1 MEVMEAASHSTD
13 PEEVIDLQDDHLV
26 HRDDAEPE
34 PEPSQDLEEVLTND
48 IRTRARMGLCSAS
61 MPPSACALLCRAA
74 VPCCAA
80 ARV

>member
-48 IRTRARMGLCSAS
+48 IEC
-61 MPPSACALLCRAA
+61 PP
-74 VPCCAA
+74 P
-80 ARV
+80 